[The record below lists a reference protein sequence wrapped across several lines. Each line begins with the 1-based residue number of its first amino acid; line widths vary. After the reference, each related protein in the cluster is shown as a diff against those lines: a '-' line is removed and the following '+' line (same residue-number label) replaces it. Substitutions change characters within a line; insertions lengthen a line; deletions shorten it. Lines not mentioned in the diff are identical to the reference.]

1 MKTLL
6 FTLLAL
12 SPVLI
17 VAQILDEKMLIKV
30 HSLNTVNAMNAIA
43 NPYPGSLVYVD
54 SEQTLY
60 YRTNNQWLRIN
71 DGWSIDGN
79 SISNSTAELGTNNNQ
94 DLKIKTNNQQ
104 IMVVKKDGKVGI
116 NTNNPTGIFEVN
128 SLERLSDIVP
138 KMTTNNQHFIY
149 LTASPSANSGANDI
163 FTLFDNNNF
172 SYWFTTSTSTS
183 DSNPN
188 AWVAVDIGLPEAVKE
203 YTIRAGDNYNR
214 TPRQYQLQGSHD
226 ANNWVNL
233 EAINTL
239 ATNNWQSQ
247 PLKTQTVNNT
257 VNYKHYRIV
266 FHASFEAYSTGLTH
280 FANYNI
286 AEIQLKADVPE
297 LLVTDKG
304 VGINVFNPISSL
316 HINGDILANS
326 YNTPDYVFENYYKKK
341 GKLRQPNYQFKT
353 LEENI
358 EYVKKEK
365 HLPNIPS
372 KEEVR
377 KRGGNLI
384 NRNVELQLEKI
395 EELYLHLFELEEYL
409 QELEHKYQSIKKD

>member
-163 FTLFDNNNF
+163 FTLFDN
-172 SYWFTTSTSTS
+172 TTS
-183 DSNPN
+183 P
-188 AWVAVDIGLPEAVKE
+188 IGSPPAP
-203 YTIRAGDNYNR
+203 A
-214 TPRQYQLQGSHD
+214 LQT
-226 ANNWVNL
+226 A
-233 EAINTL
+233 
-239 ATNNWQSQ
+239 
-247 PLKTQTVNNT
+247 TQT
-257 VNYKHYRIV
+257 H
-266 FHASFEAYSTGLTH
+266 G
-280 FANYNI
+280 
-286 AEIQLKADVPE
+286 
-297 LLVTDKG
+297 
-304 VGINVFNPISSL
+304 
-316 HINGDILANS
+316 
-326 YNTPDYVFENYYKKK
+326 
-341 GKLRQPNYQFKT
+341 
-353 LEENI
+353 
-358 EYVKKEK
+358 
-365 HLPNIPS
+365 
-372 KEEVR
+372 
-377 KRGGNLI
+377 
-384 NRNVELQLEKI
+384 
-395 EELYLHLFELEEYL
+395 
-409 QELEHKYQSIKKD
+409 